1 MLLCGFS
8 RIGRANTCV
17 KIFEGP
23 SKIAIGLER
32 LMLEASG
39 FDFRVRNPQKHLIK
53 LCKEAGI
60 EQEVAKF
67 SFNIKADLYKTF
79 SPIKQ
84 TCASMAFACVEL
96 ATLILEKQQEKIVG
110 PRAPQ
115 YRKWSTSR
123 AEIIETILDLTDLY
137 THFQKS
143 TVVGGQYPIE
153 KFLQI
158 RMKLN
163 QEVENHPPLTRYT
176 EQHEVTKT
184 NGHKL
189 NGRTPKTPVTPA
201 SPADMRV
208 NGMNG
213 TNGVDHSPANM
224 SPRSSGSGRKGV
236 GARGQEGTVRFML
249 DAAEAKQER
258 ETVAEYHKV
267 EYEEYE
273 IEVEEPIK
281 VERRDLGT
289 RGYPRDPRGGRGY
302 YHNNKRPRQ

>member
-1 MLLCGFS
+1 
-8 RIGRANTCV
+8 
-17 KIFEGP
+17 
-23 SKIAIGLER
+23 
-32 LMLEASG
+32 MLEASS

-60 EQEVAKF
+60 EMELAKVA
-67 SFNIKADLYKTF
+67 FNIMTDLYKTF
-79 SPIKQ
+79 APLKQ
-84 TCASMAFACVEL
+84 TCTAMAFACVEL
-96 ATLILEKQQEKIVG
+96 ATLVMEKQQEKIVG
-110 PRAPQ
+110 PRAPK
-115 YRKWSTSR
+115 YSKWSTRR
-123 AEIIETILDLTDLY
+123 AEVIETILDLTDLY

-143 TVVGGQYPIE
+143 SIIGVQHPIE

-163 QEVENHPPLTRYT
+163 EEVENHPPLTRYT
-176 EQHEVTKT
+176 EQHEAAKT

-189 NGRTPKTPVTPA
+189 KGRTPKTPVTPA

-208 NGMNG
+208 TGHNGMNG
-213 TNGVDHSPANM
+213 PNGKDYSPANM

-258 ETVAEYHKV
+258 DTVAEYHKV

-273 IEVEEPIK
+273 IEVDEPIRA
-281 VERRDLGT
+281 ERKDLGS
-289 RGYPRDPRGGRGY
+289 RGYPREPRGGGGRGY
-302 YHNNKRPRQ
+302 YHNNKRARN